1 MAHQNDTLSV
11 PSIRWI
17 GVYPSEIVSL
27 NLPSISLTNMDQ
39 ERIVSLLKR
48 YYIKSNSKLLQQV
61 LKFKQK
67 ELIKISKLYTLFNYY
82 LICNY
87 LIIS

>member
-1 MAHQNDTLSV
+1 
-11 PSIRWI
+11 
-17 GVYPSEIVSL
+17 
-27 NLPSISLTNMDQ
+27 MDQ

-82 LICNY
+82 LICN
-87 LIIS
+87 S